1 MLMQYYKI
9 LTLRMLRLLSS
20 NAPKSKN
27 GMKVILTLSCWCSFE
42 SSRRVLSDEYPFAR
56 VSVILSFSHHLVF
69 AKLVTS
75 SIRVNYISS
84 HKHTAVPSIHNDM
97 CSG

>member
-27 GMKVILTLSCWCSFE
+27 GMKVILTLSCH
-42 SSRRVLSDEYPFAR
+42 EYPFAR
-56 VSVILSFSHHLVF
+56 VSVIFSFSHHLVF